1 MRLCLSHPQH
11 GEAAVMV
18 WQRTVTPPTKVI
30 IGSIP
35 IFSTKFWSH
44 SISVSIAACHAVE
57 ASSTLAGTAK
67 TCQRKLWPRRY
78 MYMPSKEISMSHWNK
93 VLQVRELRDR
103 SLSAQEISKRLC
115 MTVED
120 VQQILSDLANR
131 VIFAN
136 D

>member
-1 MRLCLSHPQH
+1 MGTITLNYKIWSVRIEVITVDCLSTYGSSILPQ
-11 GEAAVMV
+11 
-18 WQRTVTPPTKVI
+18 
-30 IGSIP
+30 
-35 IFSTKFWSH
+35 
-44 SISVSIAACHAVE
+44 
-57 ASSTLAGTAK
+57 TAK
-67 TCQRKLWPRRY
+67 TCQRRSWTRRY

>member
-1 MRLCLSHPQH
+1 
-11 GEAAVMV
+11 
-18 WQRTVTPPTKVI
+18 
-30 IGSIP
+30 
-35 IFSTKFWSH
+35 
-44 SISVSIAACHAVE
+44 
-57 ASSTLAGTAK
+57 
-67 TCQRKLWPRRY
+67 

-120 VQQILSDLANR
+120 VQQILSDLVNR

>member
-1 MRLCLSHPQH
+1 
-11 GEAAVMV
+11 
-18 WQRTVTPPTKVI
+18 
-30 IGSIP
+30 
-35 IFSTKFWSH
+35 
-44 SISVSIAACHAVE
+44 
-57 ASSTLAGTAK
+57 
-67 TCQRKLWPRRY
+67 
-78 MYMPSKEISMSHWNK
+78 MSHWNK
-93 VLQVRELRDR
+93 VLHVRELRDR